1 MTNKAIQFKEP
12 SRVCEWLDTALK
24 MEKEKYQK
32 CLVIPDMVSEHESA
46 QAWAYVVT
54 GYFLLENSFKALLY
68 IRDDQQVPTTHS
80 LSKLFERMDDGDK
93 KVLSKYYT
101 DFKSSNN
108 NRLGLFP
115 FENLRVFLTNT

>member
-1 MTNKAIQFKEP
+1 M
-12 SRVCEWLDTALK
+12 
-24 MEKEKYQK
+24 
-32 CLVIPDMVSEHESA
+32 VIRKFFPN
-46 QAWAYVVT
+46 T
-54 GYFLLENSFKALLY
+54 TPTLNL
-68 IRDDQQVPTTHS
+68 VPTTHS

-115 FENLRVFLTNT
+115 FENLRVFLTNLDGGKINMEIT